1 MTSRATDFSQQTHE
15 QSSTRYS
22 VVARVVPRFLS
33 SIWSAKPNAK
43 SHPFSIFHSSILRSL
58 FGPKK
63 MVQFLPQKGEV
74 FPHKKIVF
82 PRRRLFD
89 DPLDPHRKKDH
100 HRASTEYSKT
110 AAFRRRACIIRFRS
124 ARRRKRDVNDA
135 TFSPKVSRI
144 L

>member
-74 FPHKKIVF
+74 FPHKNLL
-82 PRRRLFD
+82 RLFD
-89 DPLDPHRKKDH
+89 DPL
-100 HRASTEYSKT
+100 STRIGRRTTT
-110 AAFRRRACIIRFRS
+110 ARRQNTQRQQPFDDRRACIVFDFGPRD
-124 ARRRKRDVNDA
+124 DVNA
-135 TFSPKVSRI
+135 T
-144 L
+144 